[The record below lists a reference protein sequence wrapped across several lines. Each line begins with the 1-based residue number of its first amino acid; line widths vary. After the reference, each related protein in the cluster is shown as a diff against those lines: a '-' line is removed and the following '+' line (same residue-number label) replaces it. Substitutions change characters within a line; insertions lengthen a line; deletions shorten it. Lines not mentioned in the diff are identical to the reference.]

1 MEAVRDK
8 WTDERLDDMNARMSE
23 SFARVDGEL
32 RTLRSDMRSEFGAV
46 RGEMSDR
53 FDSTQR
59 LIIQVGAGLFGT
71 MTVGFLGMMLTLLF
85 TQH

>member
-1 MEAVRDK
+1 MQAVRDK
-8 WTDERLDDMNARMSE
+8 WTDERLDDMNARMGE
-23 SFARVDGEL
+23 SFTRVDTEL
-32 RTLRSDMRSEFGAV
+32 RTLRSDMRSEFASV

-53 FDSTQR
+53 FETTQR

-71 MTVGFLGMMLTLLF
+71 MTVGFIGMVLTLIF